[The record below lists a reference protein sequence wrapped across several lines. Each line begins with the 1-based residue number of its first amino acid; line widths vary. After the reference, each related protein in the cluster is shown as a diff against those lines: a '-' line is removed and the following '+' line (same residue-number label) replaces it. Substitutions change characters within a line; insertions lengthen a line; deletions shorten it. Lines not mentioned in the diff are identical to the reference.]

1 MGSSSGLINRHPAP
15 RNELSQTRG
24 RNRQIRGV
32 FAAANM
38 LVFFTNRGDATKAR
52 ETTLNNR
59 PVLAPV
65 RAVFAVLLLSLAV
78 AARPAMALDM
88 QQAERDGRVVA
99 EALAMGAQGDWA
111 SAESY
116 VAGSDRLLQD
126 IVLWRKLRA
135 GKGSASEYQDYLSR
149 RGSWPGHTQ
158 LRRVVYGE
166 RSGGGSA
173 GLSGSARES
182 WNSFSRAFKRRQY
195 ERAGEILRAVSTSA
209 AALGAPEVWAKRRL
223 SLARR
228 AAREGFHQAA
238 YDMAANHFLSPVVGY
253 SYSDCEWVAGW
264 VALRKLN
271 NPQLAIGHFRKFRD
285 SVETPI
291 SIGRGGYW
299 LGRAYEAA
307 GNQAEAQRW
316 YADGARFQTSFYGQL
331 AAAKIGQAGDQQ
343 LAQGGLPDWR
353 THPAMRGDDV
363 RLGATLYYADQDR
376 LAMAVFNK
384 LGQTL
389 PEGALAPLTRMVL
402 DLGQPHYAVRIA
414 KKAARRGVVIHP
426 AYYPLLEISK
436 YATKVE
442 PAFALSIARQE
453 TELNPRAVS
462 PAGARGLMQLMPG
475 TAKKVAGW
483 IGEEYSR
490 GRLTTDWRYNVRLGE
505 TYLARRTEQFSGS
518 YVMAAAAYN
527 AGASRVDRWN
537 GEFGDPRT
545 GQIDIL
551 DWMEQI
557 PFDETRNYV
566 QRVMEGLY
574 VYRARL
580 AGRAGPMTIEEDL
593 GRGIR

>member
-1 MGSSSGLINRHPAP
+1 
-15 RNELSQTRG
+15 
-24 RNRQIRGV
+24 
-32 FAAANM
+32 
-38 LVFFTNRGDATKAR
+38 
-52 ETTLNNR
+52 
-59 PVLAPV
+59 
-65 RAVFAVLLLSLAV
+65 
-78 AARPAMALDM
+78 M
-88 QQAERDGRVVA
+88 QQAERDGQIVA
-99 EALAMGAQGDWA
+99 EALSMGSRGDWG
-111 SAESY
+111 SAQQY
-116 VAGSDRLLQD
+116 VAGSDRLVQD
-126 IVLWRKLRA
+126 IVLWRKLRT
-135 GKGSASEYQDYLSR
+135 GNGSAAEYQDYLSR
-149 RGSWPGHTQ
+149 RGTWPGHAQ
-158 LRRVVYGE
+158 LRQVVYGE

-173 GLSGSARES
+173 GLGGSARES
-182 WNSFSRAFKRRQY
+182 WRSFSRAFKRRQY
-195 ERAGEILRAVSTSA
+195 DKAGEILRAASSSA

-238 YDMAANHFLSPVVGY
+238 YEMAANHHLSPVVGY
-253 SYSDCEWVAGW
+253 SYADCEWVAGW

-271 NPQLAIGHFRKFRD
+271 QPQVAIGHFRKFRD
-285 SVETPI
+285 AIETPI
-291 SIGRGGYW
+291 SVGRGGYW

-307 GNQAEAQRW
+307 GNQAEARRW
-316 YADGARFQTSFYGQL
+316 YADAARFQTSFYGQL
-331 AAAKIGQAGDQQ
+331 AAQKIGMAGDQQ

-376 LAMAVFNK
+376 LAMAVFNR
-384 LGQTL
+384 LGQTM

-426 AYYPLLEISK
+426 AYYPLHEISK

-453 TELNPRAVS
+453 TELNPRAIS

-490 GRLTTDWRYNVRLGE
+490 GRLINDWRYNVRLGE

-527 AGASRVDRWN
+527 AGAGRVDRWN

-557 PFDETRNYV
+557 PFNETRNYV

-574 VYRARL
+574 VYRSRL
-580 AGRAGPMTIEEDL
+580 SGRAGPMTIEEDL
-593 GRGIR
+593 RRGIR

>member
-1 MGSSSGLINRHPAP
+1 MGL
-15 RNELSQTRG
+15 
-24 RNRQIRGV
+24 
-32 FAAANM
+32 
-38 LVFFTNRGDATKAR
+38 
-52 ETTLNNR
+52 R
-59 PVLAPV
+59 PVAAPM
-65 RAVFAVLLLSLAV
+65 RAVFAVLFV
-78 AARPAMALDM
+78 ALMMFSRPVTALDM
-88 QQAERDGRVVA
+88 QQAERDGQMVA
-99 EALAMGAQGDWA
+99 EALSLGARGDWG
-111 SAESY
+111 SAQQFL
-116 VAGSDRLLQD
+116 AGSDRLLQD

-135 GKGSASEYQDYLSR
+135 GKGSAVEYQDYLSR

-158 LRRVVYGE
+158 LRQVVYGE
-166 RSGGGSA
+166 RVGGGSA
-173 GLSGSARES
+173 SLSGDAREN
-182 WNSFSRAFKRRQY
+182 WRSFSRAFKRRQY
-195 ERAGEILRAVSTSA
+195 EQAGEILRAASTSA

-228 AAREGFHQAA
+228 AAREGFHSAA
-238 YDMAANHFLSPVVGY
+238 YEMAANHFLSPVVGY

-285 SVETPI
+285 SIETPI
-291 SIGRGGYW
+291 SVGRGGYW
-299 LGRAYEAA
+299 LGRAYEAS
-307 GNQAEAQRW
+307 GNQTEAQRW
-316 YADGARFQTSFYGQL
+316 YADAARFQTSFYGQL
-331 AAAKIGQAGDQQ
+331 AAAKVGVPGDKQ
-343 LAQGGLPDWR
+343 LTQGGLPDWR
-353 THPAMRGDDV
+353 THPAMRDDDV
-363 RLGATLYYADQDR
+363 RLGATLYYADEDR

-426 AYYPLLEISK
+426 AYYPLHEIAK
-436 YATKVE
+436 YTTKVE

-475 TAKKVAGW
+475 TAKKVASW
-483 IGEEYSR
+483 IGEDYSR

-527 AGASRVDRWN
+527 AGAGRVDQWI

-557 PFDETRNYV
+557 PFNETRNYV

-574 VYRARL
+574 VYRTRL
-580 AGRAGPMTIEEDL
+580 AGRAGKMTIDSDL
-593 GRGIR
+593 RRGIR